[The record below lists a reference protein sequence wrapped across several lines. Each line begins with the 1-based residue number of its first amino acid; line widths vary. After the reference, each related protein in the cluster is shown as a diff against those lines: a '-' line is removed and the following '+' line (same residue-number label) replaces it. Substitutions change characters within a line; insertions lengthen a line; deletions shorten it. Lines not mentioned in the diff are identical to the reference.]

1 MDILFSSSSSSS
13 SSQGRIAQSVERWS
27 NKPLVMGSIPI
38 VTTFFAPR
46 GKVHLAGK
54 KFARAGKVI
63 FA

>member
-1 MDILFSSSSSSS
+1 
-13 SSQGRIAQSVERWS
+13 
-27 NKPLVMGSIPI
+27 

-54 KFARAGKVI
+54 KFTRAGKVI